1 MAWRNIGILDRRLRG
16 KADVQTSHRA
26 SESLAALDHSM
37 QNTDIATLFDAF
49 RPKTIPVTGITL
61 HRGAD
66 ATPWLMLFGSLT
78 SELRSNAR
86 YLVREKVTLSDGRE
100 QWRWK
105 LVKLAEHNS
114 SLYRIIL
121 IPPMKSK
128 SHSLFE
134 RVFWRP
140 VYLPFDFPQGV
151 IGAPTPNPSIKNKL
165 GSHQPSV
172 INNV

>member
-26 SESLAALDHSM
+26 AESTISLAALDHSM

-49 RPKTIPVTGITL
+49 RSKTIPVTGITL

-78 SELRSNAR
+78 SELRANAR
-86 YLVREKVTLSDGRE
+86 YLVREKITLGDGRE

-114 SLYRIIL
+114 T
-121 IPPMKSK
+121 IPLST
-128 SHSLFE
+128 
-134 RVFWRP
+134 
-140 VYLPFDFPQGV
+140 
-151 IGAPTPNPSIKNKL
+151 A
-165 GSHQPSV
+165 
-172 INNV
+172 